1 MANYKLHIV
10 RRQHKYIEFYLLEKL
25 NKNKLLRQIFSKQK
39 DLKAFQIAI
48 SKANA
53 ITQ

>member
-1 MANYKLHIV
+1 MANYKLLFV
-10 RRQHKYIEFYLLEKL
+10 RRQHKYIELYLLENL
-25 NKNKLLRQIFSKQK
+25 MKNKLLRQIFSKQK

-53 ITQ
+53 IPQ